1 MMSFFINKILFRNI
15 IKNRYNWINIFGLTI
30 STAVFISIF
39 LFIQNEYSFEK
50 HHKNLN
56 SIYRVEQFQKDGEKI
71 QNLCGAPPP
80 LSLVITED
88 IPEVKSTT
96 RYVKNEGALIE
107 LPDGSKISEEDIIF
121 ADKSFFEIF
130 SYPVVYGNPIDN
142 LDQPYMAVI
151 TEELAH
157 KYFGSEKAVGKIL
170 KYNNGFDIEIQAVV
184 KQLSKNSH
192 LNFNIFISFNTILSL
207 NGPEIV
213 TDDWFSNW
221 TIHYVLINKN
231 SSIENLNAT
240 LENYL
245 QKYQGEQSENT
256 LYLKPLKDIHLK
268 STVTD
273 ETAQVG
279 NVQTVTIFSIIAIL
293 ILVVACINYI
303 NLATAYSAIRGK
315 EVGIRKV
322 NGANQIGLVM
332 KFLGES
338 FFIVV
343 ISLFLA
349 VILSEF
355 MISYFNYLID
365 RNLEIN
371 LLTNRPLIILF
382 VFLCFSLTLLTG
394 IYPAI
399 ILSKFKA
406 VDVLKK
412 SYFGANRKSYFRRIL
427 VVFQFFISV
436 ALIISTIFLL
446 KQLSFLKNKDLGYNK
461 EQVVIIYLTN
471 NSNQKFQ
478 QFRNELEVK
487 SDIKLIST
495 SDYLPMNSSNWTGF
509 SWENALE
516 DDYLRMNINY
526 IDPNF
531 VNVYDIQIQSGS
543 GFTEE
548 LTNQEQLYVLL
559 NQKAIKEI
567 GWEDDVIG
575 KKIVWSVDYRTR
587 NPKEAII
594 AGVVEDFHY
603 LSKHHE
609 ISPMIMPLMNQ
620 ESIGSIISVKLT
632 SEYNKESLA
641 NIETVFNEIYNDEMW
656 NYQFADE
663 VVQGQYNNESKMSQ
677 LIAFFTLIAIVIG
690 IMGLYGL
697 ISFTTNQRVKEIG
710 IRKVLGANMS
720 SLVYTISREFII
732 MLIIANIIAWPIT
745 YIQVSNWLQNFEY
758 HIEINLYVFFIGTLL
773 SLLIAFLAVGV
784 KIIKSSM
791 KNPVDALRYE

>member
-1 MMSFFINKILFRNI
+1 MSFFINKILFRNI